1 MPFPD
6 PVRLAVQVEESA
18 CGRERGAPASADR
31 VAAEG
36 ARSRPAHEQRP
47 VVLGPPVPMVSS
59 GPQGHHDHPARDPIL
74 DAFCNEPQ
82 MLTMFIVLNAPP
94 VETRQTIKSRPML
107 ARIRMHQL
115 CAYGASADGS

>member
-6 PVRLAVQVEESA
+6 PVRLAVQVEEPA

-59 GPQGHHDHPARDPIL
+59 GPQGHHDHPARDPRALASEAHLRRVLRAYAHYYNAMRTHRSL
-74 DAFCNEPQ
+74 DKD
-82 MLTMFIVLNAPP
+82 AP
-94 VETRQTIKSRPML
+94 R
-107 ARIRMHQL
+107 
-115 CAYGASADGS
+115 